1 MFLVSEKL
9 WITCNVGVWFSNCT
23 SFITTGGKQ
32 LIFNTSGC
40 GRQGKRLSMVNAI
53 EFVASQKIVPSHP
66 AGFCQASPVECE
78 GRSLSVDNLDTHV
91 IGHFGHACHW
101 TVDKHVNG
109 FAKVLFTAARA
120 TESETVLRFAQS
132 PDEIAQC
139 ALHFSSSQN
148 VDKYFCQRS
157 TNHSTLTF

>member
-1 MFLVSEKL
+1 
-9 WITCNVGVWFSNCT
+9 
-23 SFITTGGKQ
+23 
-32 LIFNTSGC
+32 
-40 GRQGKRLSMVNAI
+40 MVNAI

-78 GRSLSVDNLDTHV
+78 GRSLSSDNLDSHVSGQWTRMSLDNLDTHV
-91 IGHFGHACHW
+91 
-101 TVDKHVNG
+101 NG
-109 FAKVLFTAARA
+109 IPR
-120 TESETVLRFAQS
+120 ESETVFRFAQS